1 MNKTKKITCLALLCA
16 LAYIAVFIGKLI
28 PISIISFLQYDP
40 KDVIVVIGGFIYGPL
55 YAFFISVVVSLL
67 EMFTI
72 SDTQIVGCIMNIV
85 STSAFACVA
94 AAVYRN
100 NKCIKYAVLG
110 LLAGSVSMTAT
121 MLVWNY
127 ILTPLYMSVP
137 RSEVVKMLLPIF
149 LPFNLIKS
157 LLNSSLTVI
166 VYKPFVRIL
175 RKSGIINPGGEKGTV
190 KVSLFIAAVFVIIM
204 CIATVFIL
212 K

>member
-85 STSAFACVA
+85 
-94 AAVYRN
+94 
-100 NKCIKYAVLG
+100 
-110 LLAGSVSMTAT
+110 
-121 MLVWNY
+121 
-127 ILTPLYMSVP
+127 
-137 RSEVVKMLLPIF
+137 
-149 LPFNLIKS
+149 
-157 LLNSSLTVI
+157 
-166 VYKPFVRIL
+166 
-175 RKSGIINPGGEKGTV
+175 
-190 KVSLFIAAVFVIIM
+190 
-204 CIATVFIL
+204 
-212 K
+212 